1 MNKQNLIACLLLSAY
16 TIHSAID
23 AGMFIPLTIISSS
36 SSAGGGGGA
45 DVHFFPGGTF
55 VYKFMTKDYF
65 ASHGTLRAIVSD
77 LVALSSVENETTV
90 VREGQ
95 LPRDDDD
102 SLYDDRM
109 YTIYMDDATLI
120 PGGKT
125 RFASGILLPTETNDS
140 SSSSSAAHAVMLPSM
155 NERIA
160 TAAAEHAMKNGIGGG
175 PTMSNNV
182 QYQIGTLPK
191 EVAVVATHRFTG
203 GVWSALLQTYK
214 IIPKLKTY
222 YQEYSSSSSSSSADG
237 GEEEERNLIVITK
250 CSVSRKICTYYVPL
264 YNVTLFYM
272 NHITTEEYVKEF
284 SSSHDDDDWML
295 TRMGNDLGNMFNQ
308 LKNTILGDGKELS
321 SSLLT
326 STTPESLG
334 LGNGSSSEL

>member
-16 TIHSAID
+16 TIHSALD
-23 AGMFIPLTIISSS
+23 AGIFIPLTIISSS
-36 SSAGGGGGA
+36 SSAGGEGGAEA

-65 ASHGTLRAIVSD
+65 ASYGTLRVIVSD
-77 LVALSSVENETTV
+77 LAALSSVENETTV
-90 VREGQ
+90 VREGQQ

-109 YTIYMDDATLI
+109 YTIYMDDATLV

-140 SSSSSAAHAVMLPSM
+140 SSVTAVKLLSM

-160 TAAAEHAMKNGIGGG
+160 ATAAEQTMKNNGDGA
-175 PTMSNNV
+175 TMSKNV
-182 QYQIGTLPK
+182 QYQIGTLPSQIQVK
-191 EVAVVATHRFTG
+191 EGMAVATHRFTG

-222 YQEYSSSSSSSSADG
+222 YQEYSSSSSSADG

-250 CSVSRKICTYYVPL
+250 CSVSQKICTYYVPL
-264 YNVTLFYM
+264 NNVTLFYI
-272 NHITTEEYVKEF
+272 NHITTEEYVTEF
-284 SSSHDDDDWML
+284 KSSHDDGGML
-295 TRMGNDLGNMFNQ
+295 TRMGSMFNQ
-308 LKNTILGDGKELS
+308 LNNTILGDGKELS
-321 SSLLT
+321 SSLP
-326 STTPESLG
+326 STTSESLG
-334 LGNGSSSEL
+334 FGNGSSSEL